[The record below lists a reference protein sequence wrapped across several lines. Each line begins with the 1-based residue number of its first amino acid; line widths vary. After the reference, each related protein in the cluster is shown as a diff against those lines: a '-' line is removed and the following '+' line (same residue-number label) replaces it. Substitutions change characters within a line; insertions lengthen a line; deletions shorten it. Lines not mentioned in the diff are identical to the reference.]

1 VAALQSPN
9 PCFATSFRRLSS
21 FPAAVIALLQRCY
34 DPASGSVLLDGRD
47 IREYPPHFLRG
58 VQALVPQMPALWGD
72 AVEYNIAYGRLPHTI
87 PEPDAGVAVDAG
99 PGAIVPATFKHDPT
113 VEASAR
119 SANAHDFIAGF
130 PHGYATHVG
139 AGGSGLSGGQRSRV
153 AIARA
158 IHRNPRIV
166 LLDEVRARSP
176 ESAPDA
182 ASAGAGIS
190 LCWGRLLTV
199 VTPTVLP
206 KCFPLC
212 RCYLSTR
219 ACLYTLSRCPSRAGH
234 RCAGQRV

>member
-1 VAALQSPN
+1 L
-9 PCFATSFRRLSS
+9 
-21 FPAAVIALLQRCY
+21 PAAVIALLQRWY

-166 LLDEVRARSP
+166 LLDEVCARSRV
-176 ESAPDA
+176 AAADA
-182 ASAGAGIS
+182 AAPAGVYVCDGDD
-190 LCWGRLLTV
+190 C
-199 VTPTVLP
+199 LP
-206 KCFPLC
+206 
-212 RCYLSTR
+212 S
-219 ACLYTLSRCPSRAGH
+219 
-234 RCAGQRV
+234 